1 MFKPN
6 NSTRRSS
13 RKVSK
18 ARGQNSAIRYEKLEP
33 KNLMTA
39 IITEFL
45 SSNNGI
51 LNDDNGNSTDWIEIF
66 NPSNQAINLSGYGL
80 TDDASDSFRFVFPNT
95 NLGAGQYLVV
105 FAGDDVSPN
114 SGCLLYTSPSPRDKR
129 QSRMPSSA

>member
-1 MFKPN
+1 MYKSN

-45 SSNNGI
+45 SSNNGM
-51 LNDDNGNSTDWIEIF
+51 LTDDNGNSTDWIEIF
-66 NPSNQAINLSGYGL
+66 NVEPDAFAQTFLSALKGAMIMDRGMEQPEHL
-80 TDDASDSFRFVFPNT
+80 ADVASH
-95 NLGAGQYLVV
+95 
-105 FAGDDVSPN
+105 
-114 SGCLLYTSPSPRDKR
+114 
-129 QSRMPSSA
+129 QSIERKPWGRKE